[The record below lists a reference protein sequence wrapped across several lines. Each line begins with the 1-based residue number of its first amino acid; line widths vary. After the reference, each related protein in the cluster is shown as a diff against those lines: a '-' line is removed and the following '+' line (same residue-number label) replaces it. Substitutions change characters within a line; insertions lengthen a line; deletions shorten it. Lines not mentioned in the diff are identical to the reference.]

1 MTVSRWHEDL
11 AAHDEAFACLL
22 DLLAPSSFAVTAV
35 RAFREWGQG
44 LLRLSTALVQENAAL
59 ERENATL
66 RQRINELERSA
77 ALDSSTS
84 SKPPASDGP
93 GKKSGTQRRTRSQR
107 QPSPRPSGG
116 QPGHKGTTLA
126 RTGSPDHIV
135 NHDPAACSGCGAPL
149 SDTDRHGAPVCR
161 QVFDLPKP
169 RPLEVT
175 EHRAHRCLC
184 GACGTVTKA
193 LFPHSVSAPVQ
204 YGPRITAWV
213 SYLLHAQFVPE
224 KRLAELMGDLF
235 AVKLS
240 TATIA
245 AMGRRT
251 ARRFEDFL
259 NHVAELIRTAAPVKH
274 LDETGIRI
282 AARTRWLHVLCTPLL
297 TVLRIAIGRGHVD
310 EDLNGIVIHDDYA
323 TYFTLK
329 GVRHGACNAHHLRE
343 LQALI
348 EIEKEDWAKSMHRLL
363 KRAHRLAHFAREN
376 DRELPASLVAKISR
390 ALGPNPR
397 PSHRLPPNAAA
408 APDRKARAKKAPH
421 RSQSRAPAPE
431 EQGGVPA
438 LPHRPAHP
446 VHEQRGGAR
455 SPNGQAATEDI
466 RLLPHPARRLRL
478 RHPACRHS
486 HRSKTTLERPRNP
499 GASRSNAT
507 GPATAL
513 LKIRRRQSGSPQSVA
528 SQCPAKSDLGS
539 YHEPILP
546 GRTGY

>member
-11 AAHDEAFACLL
+11 AAHDEAFACLQ
-22 DLLAPSSFAVTAV
+22 DLLAPPSFAVTAV

-66 RQRINELERSA
+66 RQRIDELKRSA

-84 SKPPASDGP
+84 SKPPASDGL

-107 QPSPRPSGG
+107 QPSLRPSGG

-126 RTGSPDHIV
+126 RTESPDHIV

-175 EHRAHRCLC
+175 EDRAHRCLC

-193 LFPHSVSAPVQ
+193 LFPHGVSAPVQ

-259 NHVAELIRTAAPVKH
+259 DHVAELIRTAAPVKH

-363 KRAHRLAHFAREN
+363 KRAHRVAHFAREN

-390 ALGPNPR
+390 AWDRTLDRAIAFHEAQPPLQTGKRGRKKRRIGHNLALRLQKSKEGCLRFLTDPR
-397 PSHRLPPNAAA
+397 IPFTNNEAERDLRMAKLRQKISGCFRTLQGAYDFAILRA
-408 APDRKARAKKAPH
+408 VIATARKQRWNVL
-421 RSQSRAPAPE
+421 E
-431 EQGGVPA
+431 T
-438 LPHRPAHP
+438 LAHP
-446 VHEQRGGAR
+446 DPMQLA
-455 SPNGQAATEDI
+455 PQ
-466 RLLPHPARRLRL
+466 LRF
-478 RHPACRHS
+478 
-486 HRSKTTLERPRNP
+486 
-499 GASRSNAT
+499 
-507 GPATAL
+507 
-513 LKIRRRQSGSPQSVA
+513 
-528 SQCPAKSDLGS
+528 
-539 YHEPILP
+539 
-546 GRTGY
+546 